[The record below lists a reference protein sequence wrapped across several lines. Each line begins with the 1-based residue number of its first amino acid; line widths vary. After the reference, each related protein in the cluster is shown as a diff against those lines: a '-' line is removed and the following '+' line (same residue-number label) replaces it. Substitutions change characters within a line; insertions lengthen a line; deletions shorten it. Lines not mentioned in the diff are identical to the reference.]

1 MSRACTIC
9 QHLKRSEIDR
19 RLAAGE
25 PGAPLA
31 HDYGVSPSSLHR
43 HRQNCL
49 KLGSSNAIKKEAARG
64 SAATALLPTKETL
77 SAGYFELGDRIDE
90 IVKQATQQG
99 SLSVAISGLNSIRHT
114 LDSLTRLAGHD
125 RAPGTQINV
134 AVQTNLQ
141 VELSQIVERLILAF
155 DHEPELKARIAQAL
169 LAIDQPS
176 VSAAPA
182 TSTSTSPS
190 TAEQHSQRRCNLSAA
205 PSGSACNAEPNA
217 QNEQP
222 SITTHVVAAADDGP
236 PVGKRGAAVAGLA
249 ATSAGENLSRPGG
262 RS

>member
-1 MSRACTIC
+1 MVKDLDALPAGMSRACTIC

-49 KLGSSNAIKKEAARG
+49 RLGSSNAIKKEAARG

-114 LDSLTRLAGHD
+114 LDSLTGWPAMTGHP
-125 RAPGTQINV
+125 APRSMSPCKPISRSTQP
-134 AVQTNLQ
+134 
-141 VELSQIVERLILAF
+141 
-155 DHEPELKARIAQAL
+155 D
-169 LAIDQPS
+169 
-176 VSAAPA
+176 
-182 TSTSTSPS
+182 
-190 TAEQHSQRRCNLSAA
+190 
-205 PSGSACNAEPNA
+205 
-217 QNEQP
+217 
-222 SITTHVVAAADDGP
+222 
-236 PVGKRGAAVAGLA
+236 RGAADPGVRSRAGA
-249 ATSAGENLSRPGG
+249 
-262 RS
+262 

>member
-77 SAGYFELGDRIDE
+77 SAGYFELGDRIDQ
-90 IVKQATQQG
+90 IVAQATQQG
-99 SLSVAISGLNSIRHT
+99 SLTVAIAGLNSIRHT

-125 RAPGTQINV
+125 RAPATQINV

-190 TAEQHSQRRCNLSAA
+190 TAGAA
-205 PSGSACNAEPNA
+205 RAAQVAALSGSACNAEPKA
-217 QNEQP
+217 QTEQP

-236 PVGKRGAAVAGLA
+236 PAGKRGAAVAGLA